1 MHRLGDLHICSSG
14 VHPKEIHFSLI
25 FEKIES
31 EPVRAEKTALGL
43 LTAAPLLWALRFLLL
58 QSYAPSPR
66 FQLAITTPTK
76 KAIKDL
82 QGPLC
87 LYCLCCKR
95 WPEVNMS
102 PYLKQRLAQEER
114 ERNKSLS
121 SAVVIKI
128 EVEIYKGEHDH
139 LLIFQR
145 GTLDCKKGI
154 DRHTLWVF
162 R

>member
-1 MHRLGDLHICSSG
+1 
-14 VHPKEIHFSLI
+14 
-25 FEKIES
+25 
-31 EPVRAEKTALGL
+31 
-43 LTAAPLLWALRFLLL
+43 
-58 QSYAPSPR
+58 
-66 FQLAITTPTK
+66 
-76 KAIKDL
+76 
-82 QGPLC
+82 
-87 LYCLCCKR
+87 
-95 WPEVNMS
+95 MS

-128 EVEIYKGEHDH
+128 EVEIYEGEHDH

-154 DRHTLWVF
+154 DRHTLWVL